1 MLTRPATIM
10 RSAWRGDERMTS
22 APKREM
28 SKRGAMIA
36 IISMALQARPKPS
49 GQIAFARAQFT
60 SVSTLVKRT
69 PRSTSARTASCSRS
83 SRTGAGRGPAE
94 GSDARNPGPRV
105 RNGFTG
111 RSDMAAP
118 FTRGRGNACRPRS
131 IPLQGA
137 LLQYVDVA
145 HEEHRDEQHHLDQG
159 DPAQVAERHGPGVEE
174 HGLDV
179 EQDEEHGDEIE
190 LDREALPRRP
200 ERIHATLVGRQL
212 LPTPAPRHD
221 EARQQDGAPGE
232 GQGDEHRDQDR
243 KPLAHA
249 RTAFSSLTALVSAGT
264 TS

>member
-36 IISMALQARPKPS
+36 IISIAQQARPNPT

-69 PRSTSARTASCSRS
+69 PRSTSSRIASCSRS
-83 SRTGAGRGPAE
+83 SMTGAGREPVE
-94 GSDARNPGPRV
+94 GSEARSPGPRV

-111 RSDMAAP
+111 RSDMTAP
-118 FTRGRGNACRPRS
+118 FARGQGAGRRPRS
-131 IPLQGA
+131 VPLQSA
-137 LLQYVDVA
+137 LLQDVDVA
-145 HEEHRDEQHHLDQG
+145 DEEHRDEQHHLDQG
-159 DPAQVAERHGPGVEE
+159 DPAQIAERHGPGVEE

-179 EQDEEHGDEIE
+179 EEDEQHGDEIE
-190 LDREALPRRP
+190 LDREPLTRRAQ
-200 ERIHATLVGRQL
+200 RIDAALVGHEL
-212 LPTPAPRHD
+212 LAAPAPRHD
-221 EARQQDGAPGE
+221 EAGEQDRAPGE
-232 GQGDEHRDQDR
+232 GQGDDHGDQDG
-243 KPLAHA
+243 KPFAHA